1 MCIGCRRRRKKE
13 EMLRFIR
20 SAEGVIFINEMKNPT
35 GRGIYLCPD
44 LQCLKIAQKKKQMVR
59 VFGFDGSPVSLV
71 TRIPQWV
78 KGLV

>member
-13 EMLRFIR
+13 EMVRFIQ

-44 LQCLKIAQKKKQMVR
+44 LQCLKMAQKKKQMVR
-59 VFGFDGSPVSLV
+59 VFGLDGTPLSLE
-71 TRIPQWV
+71 TRPPQWM
-78 KGLV
+78 KGLA